1 MTRRKLD
8 TVVTDLG
15 VVHINLLKELNN
27 IRTVKIIRLA
37 LKSQVWIYTLRI
49 VIACNKFDITFSKR
63 PRMFHCRKLQVFC

>member
-8 TVVTDLG
+8 AVVTDLG

-37 LKSQVWIYTLRI
+37 LKVSGLDLHPQN
-49 VIACNKFDITFSKR
+49 CDS
-63 PRMFHCRKLQVFC
+63 M